1 MIKENVRNRVFPIKI
16 SKVESHYLNLES
28 EKQNRSR
35 ADLIREGYLN
45 KIKAIPTFSKLL
57 V

>member
-1 MIKENVRNRVFPIKI
+1 MMKENVRNRVFPIKI

>member
-16 SKVESHYLNLES
+16 SKLEEQFLKIES

-35 ADLIREGYLN
+35 ADLIREGYLK
-45 KIKAIPTFSKLL
+45 KINLLNTFSKLPT
-57 V
+57 